1 MAGESKGSKV
11 RAFVNALRELEEERN
26 AEPLAAL
33 FADDATLFNPHI
45 RRLNGTQNVQHFW
58 KTYRLTF
65 GTVHSE
71 FRHVLET
78 DECAMLEWK
87 STGTGPTGRAFRYDG
102 VSVLEFEGDRIKTF
116 RTYFDPQLLADQLQ
130 LGSVRPN
137 TAKEGEQPP
146 AH

>member
-1 MAGESKGSKV
+1 MAEQSKV

-26 AEPLAAL
+26 VEPIAAL
-33 FADDATLFNPHI
+33 FAEDATLFNPHI
-45 RRLNGTQNVQHFW
+45 RRMNGARDVRQFW

-65 GTVHSE
+65 GSVHSE

-78 DECAMLEWK
+78 NECAMLEWK

-102 VSVLEFEGDRIKTF
+102 VSVLEFEGERIKTF
-116 RTYFDPQLLADQLQ
+116 RTYFDPQALADQLQ
-130 LGSVRPN
+130 LGSVRANAPG
-137 TAKEGEQPP
+137 KSEQPS